1 MHVGPQ
7 PPITVTLPMALVR
20 RKLHIKSRITTIVL
34 LNTDVAD
41 AYTALCLFDLAA
53 VHPQML
59 VSRLGVTVVQSTL
72 DCFGQITLCEISRG
86 LKCFH
91 VYPGHVQVRERNEK
105 LRLPCFWR
113 APTSTERS
121 CTRRAAG
128 LALFLA

>member
-1 MHVGPQ
+1 
-7 PPITVTLPMALVR
+7 MALAR
-20 RKLHIKSRITTIVL
+20 RKLQNKSRIPTIVL

-59 VSRLGVTVVQSTL
+59 VSVSRLGVTVVQSTL

-105 LRLPCFWR
+105 LRL
-113 APTSTERS
+113 A
-121 CTRRAAG
+121 
-128 LALFLA
+128 